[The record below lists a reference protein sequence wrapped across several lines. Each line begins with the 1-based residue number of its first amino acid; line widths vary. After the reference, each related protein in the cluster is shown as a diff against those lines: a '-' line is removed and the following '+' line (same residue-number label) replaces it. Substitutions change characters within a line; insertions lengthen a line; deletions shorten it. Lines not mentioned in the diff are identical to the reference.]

1 MGTFAR
7 LISSAVLLV
16 LLEVGMCSAA
26 IVPIT
31 GVNAGVNGKS
41 PYLLESITVG
51 DFTITKEFLALGK
64 SSGDTFL
71 FSDIR
76 YADDFDL
83 NTVASRNA
91 SGTWQV
97 TKIGGFDTYS
107 DINGDD
113 PDFFLFE
120 AGMNDAVVVRA
131 ILADGTLGQAVEIPT
146 STWGYTGLD
155 KEGIMNGGQPI
166 GGIAFAFTDL
176 LDANGAPLTAE
187 TVIKGLQFDSG
198 NVDPVHFSAAMMI
211 PEPATLAILG
221 LGGLF
226 VLRRRW

>member
-7 LISSAVLLV
+7 LVGLAVLFV

-31 GVNAGVNGKS
+31 SVDAGVNGKP

-51 DFTITKEFLALGK
+51 DFTITQEFLAPGT
-64 SSGDTFL
+64 SSGHAFL
-71 FSDIR
+71 FSNIR
-76 YADDFDL
+76 YADDFNL
-83 NTVASRNA
+83 NTVASRDA
-91 SGTWQV
+91 SGIWQV
-97 TKIGGFDTYS
+97 TKIGGLDTYS
-107 DINGDD
+107 DVNGEA

-120 AGMNDAVVVRA
+120 AGMNDAVAVRA
-131 ILADGTLGQAVEIPT
+131 IFADGTLGRAVEIPE

-155 KEGIMNGGQPI
+155 KQGIMNGGQPI
-166 GGIAFAFTDL
+166 GGIAFAITDL
-176 LDANGAPLTAE
+176 LDADGEPLAADA
-187 TVIKGLQFDSG
+187 VIKGLQFDSEDL
-198 NVDPVHFSAAMMI
+198 DPVHFSAAMMI

-226 VLRRRW
+226 ILRSRR

>member
-1 MGTFAR
+1 MGTSAR

-26 IVPIT
+26 VVPIT
-31 GVNAGVNGKS
+31 GVNAGVNGKP
-41 PYLLESITVG
+41 PYMLESITVG

-76 YADDFDL
+76 YADDFNL
-83 NTVASRNA
+83 NSVASRDA
-91 SGTWQV
+91 SGVWRV
-97 TKIGGFDTYS
+97 TEIGGSDTYS
-107 DINGDD
+107 DTNGDA

-120 AGMNDAVVVRA
+120 AGMNDAVGVQA
-131 ILADGTLGQAVEIPT
+131 ILADGTLGQAIEIPIGA
-146 STWGYTGLD
+146 WWYTGLD

-166 GGIAFAFTDL
+166 GGVAFAMTDL
-176 LDANGAPLTAE
+176 LDANGEPLAADA
-187 TVIKGLQFDSG
+187 IIRGLQFNSED
-198 NVDPVHFSAAMMI
+198 VDPVHFSAAMMV
-211 PEPATLAILG
+211 PEPATLGILG